1 MSAPQPG
8 PRNLITDVE
17 GLTVGNAEDRAG
29 MTGTTVLLCDRPMTA
44 AVEIRGGAPGTR
56 ETAALD
62 AVNTVEH
69 IHAVVLSGGSVFGLD
84 AASSV
89 TFALAKRGIGFRFGT
104 QAWPCPLVPA
114 AVLFDINNGG
124 DKHWPVEPP
133 YRRLG
138 LEALEKAGADFAL
151 GNAADWARWQARMR
165 GGLAALDPLK
175 RYNVSAGAVNSW
187 V

>member
-1 MSAPQPG
+1 MPKIAP
-8 PRNLITDVE
+8 
-17 GLTVGNAEDRAG
+17 G

-69 IHAVVLSGGSVFGLD
+69 IHAIVLSGGSVFGLD
-84 AASSV
+84 AASAV
-89 TFALAKRGIGFRFGT
+89 TFALARRGIGFRFGA

-124 DKHWPVEPP
+124 DKS
-133 YRRLG
+133 L
-138 LEALEKAGADFAL
+138 AG
-151 GNAADWARWQARMR
+151 R
-165 GGLAALDPLK
+165 AALPAIGA
-175 RYNVSAGAVNSW
+175 RSA
-187 V
+187 